1 MLERLISISFR
12 YVSFLCLCEAYTHT
26 HTDRG
31 MCVCVVCANKVGQG
45 MTACVKEREGE
56 REGAYAVRIV
66 MENCCHVGVGL
77 QQQKQQQQQRGTPTV
92 RVYNNESLRI
102 GSKRL

>member
-26 HTDRG
+26 HTDTG

-66 MENCCHVGVGL
+66 MENCCHVDVGP
-77 QQQKQQQQQRGTPTV
+77 QQQQQRRTPTV

>member
-1 MLERLISISFR
+1 M
-12 YVSFLCLCEAYTHT
+12 
-26 HTDRG
+26 
-31 MCVCVVCANKVGQG
+31 CVVCANKVGQG
-45 MTACVKEREGE
+45 MTACVKEREGK

-77 QQQKQQQQQRGTPTV
+77 QQKKTKTTAENSNCACV
-92 RVYNNESLRI
+92 RMYNSKSLRI

>member
-1 MLERLISISFR
+1 M
-12 YVSFLCLCEAYTHT
+12 
-26 HTDRG
+26 
-31 MCVCVVCANKVGQG
+31 CVVCANKVGQG
-45 MTACVKEREGE
+45 MTACVKEREGK

-77 QQQKQQQQQRGTPTV
+77 QQKKQKQQRRTPTA
-92 RVYNNESLRI
+92 RVYVCTYNSKSLRI